1 MQTLDSGLPKT
12 IGRIREEFNNWYHAG
27 IIKTNGKNF
36 NNVENDP
43 FFASHPPETSILI
56 ITPPPELHL
65 FDWNLQPYIKRYGR
79 YIYEYHKNAC
89 HEYALNHNCIR
100 ESYHAK
106 YLRRM
111 NMQS

>member
-1 MQTLDSGLPKT
+1 MQTLDSELPKT

-36 NNVENDP
+36 NNVENFP
-43 FFASHPPETSILI
+43 FFASHPPETSILK

-65 FDWNLQPYIKRYGR
+65 MAGIFNHILKGMED
-79 YIYEYHKNAC
+79 IYEYHKNAC

-111 NMQS
+111 NVQS